1 MNENMVNKAVRR
13 LCLTAAVSTLLA
25 RNACAGDMDVAKE
38 ALRDGLYTVAETYAD
53 RVLSRRGADAEQ
65 ALLALLEALEGQRR
79 FDEMLRRL
87 EVEAD
92 LARGAR
98 LREAFEYWRSVALL
112 NTGRPREAA
121 EAAEAA
127 KGAATVYA
135 DALRMTA
142 ARARQADGDMERA
155 LSLYAEVD
163 RTSTNAVVRA
173 ANALDWALA
182 LERVG
187 MTEKALDTLKMQG
200 ELGVSNDKTGEGLL
214 LRARLLLRGGKTE
227 EAAMNFNRL
236 AMDERASE
244 AARVQAMVEMSVH
257 ELSGGRTNEAVAYAR
272 SAFGRASL
280 PETRRLAGFRLGDL
294 LLSGTATIDEAAAVI
309 KALVR
314 EFPDHPMSMRAQI
327 NLADALLRQ
336 GLHERAAKEYRIY
349 IETYPASSLDE
360 RALQG
365 RGWALLRLERF
376 SEAVS
381 AFMRAADTT
390 TNRSVKAECLYKR
403 ADALLADQRYSEA
416 AKAYGELWQNYP
428 ESVYAGRALFQSADS
443 FERAGMSDDAA
454 ARYRQVADGYPD
466 SELAP
471 RALLR
476 LAGLQAGGGDTEG
489 AIKTYTV
496 LIGAFG
502 QKDVQADALMGRGKA
517 CYRVYRFD
525 SAMQDFATVAE
536 TDARRRD
543 EARFM
548 IALCLYGLGRDRE
561 ARAAAVSFLMNF
573 PESPRLPDTVLWL
586 GKYDYNRGQYGDA
599 RRFFMDYVTRWPD
612 HLWADAALLWAA
624 RSAVGENDLTG
635 AVETVTRLARSYP
648 QSSRMPEALLVQADA
663 LIELARFDEAALL
676 LEQVIGQAPDSD
688 WSRMALVRKGDSL
701 FAMGADNGVRYQEA
715 LDAYRRR
722 LEQGNMSPSL
732 TLQLH
737 FKVGRCLEK
746 LKRAEEAINHYY
758 AEVILRYQDERR
770 RGVWYDESGTTL
782 FVRAA
787 FNLAEMYEVR
797 RETEQAVRILQRVVQ
812 MGVPGEEEARARIG
826 RLRGKKAGV

>member
-1 MNENMVNKAVRR
+1 MNGKIAKKTGRG
-13 LCLTAAVSTLLA
+13 LCLAAVASVLLA
-25 RNACAGDMDVAKE
+25 RHACAGDMEVAKE
-38 ALRDGLYTVAETYAD
+38 ALRDGLYAVAETYAG
-53 RVLSRRGADAEQ
+53 RALERRGADAEE
-65 ALLALLEALEGQRR
+65 ALLALLESLKGQRR
-79 FDEMLRRL
+79 FDEMLRWL
-87 EVEAD
+87 EAEAD
-92 LARGAR
+92 LVRGAR
-98 LREAFEYWRSVALL
+98 LREAFAYWRAVALL
-112 NTGRPREAA
+112 NTNRPREAA

-127 KGAATVYA
+127 RGSATVYA
-135 DALRMTA
+135 DALRMVA
-142 ARARQADGDMERA
+142 ARARQADGNMERA
-155 LSLYAEVD
+155 LSLYEEVD
-163 RTSTNAVVRA
+163 QTSTNAVIRA
-173 ANALDWALA
+173 ANALDWAIA

-187 MTEKALDTLKMQG
+187 MTEKALATLKMQN
-200 ELGVSNDKTGEGLL
+200 ELGVSNEKTSEGLL
-214 LRARLLLRGGKTE
+214 LRARLLLRSGKIE

-244 AARVQAMVEMSVH
+244 AARVQAMVEMSVY
-257 ELSGGRTNEAVAYAR
+257 ELSSGRTNEAVAYAR
-272 SAFGRASL
+272 SAFGRAKQ

-294 LLSGTATIDEAAAVI
+294 LLSESATIEEAATVI
-309 KALVR
+309 KELVR
-314 EFPDHPMSMRAQI
+314 EFPDHPMSMQAQI

-336 GLHERAAKEYRIY
+336 GFHERAANEYRIY
-349 IETYPASSLDE
+349 LETYPASSLDE

-365 RGWALLRLERF
+365 RGWALLRLGRF

-381 AFMRAADTT
+381 TFMRAADAA
-390 TNRSVKAECLYKR
+390 TNLAVKAECLYKR
-403 ADALLADQRYSEA
+403 ADALLADQRYMEA
-416 AKAYGELWQNYP
+416 AKAYGDLWQGYP
-428 ESVYAGRALFQSADS
+428 QSVYAGRALFQSADS
-443 FERAGMSDDAA
+443 FERAGMSDEASS
-454 ARYRQVADGYPD
+454 RYRQVAEGYPD

-476 LAGLQAGGGDTEG
+476 LARLQSGGNDMEG
-489 AIKTYTV
+489 AIKTYTA
-496 LIGAFG
+496 LIEKFG
-502 QKDVQADALMGRGKA
+502 RKDVQGDAFMGRGKA

-525 SAMQDFATVAE
+525 AAMQDFATVAE
-536 TDARRRD
+536 TDAQRRD

-548 IALCLYGLGRDRE
+548 IVLCLYGLGRDQE

-573 PESPRLPDTVLWL
+573 PESQRLPDMVLWL

-624 RSAVGENDLTG
+624 RSAMGENDLTG

-648 QSSRMPEALLVQADA
+648 QSRRMPEALLVQADA
-663 LIELARFDEAALL
+663 LIELARFDEAVLL
-676 LEQVIGQAPDSD
+676 LEQVIEQAPDSD

-701 FAMGADNGVRYQEA
+701 FAMGADNDVRYAEA

-722 LEQGNMSPSL
+722 LEQGSMSPSL

-746 LKRAEEAINHYY
+746 LKRTDEAINHYY

-812 MGVPGEEEARARIG
+812 MGVPGEEEARVRIG
-826 RLRGKKAGV
+826 RLRGRKAGV